1 MVPSVLIGIIEAL
14 KEDNNWEKLVNFN
27 RGMARTFEKLLCAES
42 KKEKATFDEFKK
54 SDWGARIM
62 ENFHNESILNPLVES
77 ESDGGDGQA
86 HVEIEMTS
94 RGSVTIGV
102 ADGLAD
108 SHPSNRI
115 QATQASSEGQP
126 RPGEHQSDQEERLN
140 RDSHIPM
147 GTRVELCD
155 LQSKP
160 ELNGQQGVVTNFVP
174 SSGRYSVLLDDG
186 RGPYAFKSKNL
197 LLCGGGG
204 GGVESIGSRRSTS
217 TWGAAAHR
225 RLSFIVSTPPNAS
238 EDKLC
243 ESGVVINK
251 LTSDLKW
258 VERRLMVDEEFGAL
272 KISTQKLLAAETHIP
287 LTSIAYVQVG
297 AEELEEQY
305 RKLEEP
311 LKTLNNSKTSLYISA
326 GEASV
331 RIRLADEEA
340 AASLAVE
347 IRELA
352 RGAHDSI
359 TKLDTS
365 GRDEEGTPEEAGLLE
380 EKSHGGADDED
391 EDDSDDRRSAVVTFE
406 DGMDYDRGT
415 EIIRADTGSERQL
428 EGAGENPL
436 LQGRGEK

>member
-1 MVPSVLIGIIEAL
+1 
-14 KEDNNWEKLVNFN
+14 
-27 RGMARTFEKLLCAES
+27 
-42 KKEKATFDEFKK
+42 
-54 SDWGARIM
+54 
-62 ENFHNESILNPLVES
+62 
-77 ESDGGDGQA
+77 
-86 HVEIEMTS
+86 
-94 RGSVTIGV
+94 
-102 ADGLAD
+102 
-108 SHPSNRI
+108 
-115 QATQASSEGQP
+115 
-126 RPGEHQSDQEERLN
+126 
-140 RDSHIPM
+140 
-147 GTRVELCD
+147 
-155 LQSKP
+155 
-160 ELNGQQGVVTNFVP
+160 
-174 SSGRYSVLLDDG
+174 
-186 RGPYAFKSKNL
+186 
-197 LLCGGGG
+197 
-204 GGVESIGSRRSTS
+204 
-217 TWGAAAHR
+217 
-225 RLSFIVSTPPNAS
+225 
-238 EDKLC
+238 
-243 ESGVVINK
+243 
-251 LTSDLKW
+251 
-258 VERRLMVDEEFGAL
+258 MVDEEFGAL
-272 KISTQKLLAAETHIP
+272 KISTQKLFAAETHIP

-406 DGMDYDRGT
+406 DGMDYDRGRDRGT